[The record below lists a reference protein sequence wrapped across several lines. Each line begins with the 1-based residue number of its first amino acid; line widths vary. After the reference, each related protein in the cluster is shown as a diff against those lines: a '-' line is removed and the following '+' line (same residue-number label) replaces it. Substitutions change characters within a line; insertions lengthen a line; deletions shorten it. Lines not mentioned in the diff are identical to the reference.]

1 MMLRLQLERQA
12 AGLFPSTAEYVH
24 FFGLTR
30 ERLATLENGTIIMHP
45 GPMNRGLEI
54 SAEAADSSRSV
65 ILNQVTN
72 GVAIRAAVLLLLSQV
87 NA

>member
-1 MMLRLQLERQA
+1 MR
-12 AGLFPSTAEYVH
+12 

-30 ERLATLENGTIIMHP
+30 ERLATLKNGAIIMHP

-54 SAEAADSSRSV
+54 SAEAADSERSV
-65 ILNQVTN
+65 ILNQVAN
-72 GVAIRAAVLLLLSQV
+72 GVAVRAAVLLLLSQV